1 MRLEKRT
8 TIDAPRDEVWEVV
21 SDPANWRSLM
31 GAGLAQLEHRGGPET
46 GLGARYELR
55 LNVGSAAIGG
65 LVEFVEWDEGRELA
79 WTSVTGID
87 QRGRWRLREEPDG
100 ASTTVTLR
108 FAYTA
113 PGGLFGVLADRLG
126 APTVSGHLERAL
138 KNLKREIEGDTV
150 SDTATGGL
158 PGAVCACRSGSC
170 TTSARSRS

>member
-8 TIDAPRDEVWEVV
+8 TIDAPREKVWEVV

-31 GAGLAQLEHRGGPET
+31 GPGMAQLEHRGGPEA

-65 LVEFVEWDEGRELA
+65 LVEIVEWDEGRELA

-100 ASTTVTLR
+100 ASTRVTLR

-113 PGGLFGVLADRLG
+113 PGGIFGVVADRMG
-126 APTVSGHLERAL
+126 APTVSGHLARAL
-138 KNLKREIEGDTV
+138 KNLKREIEGDKV
-150 SDTATGGL
+150 SEDNQG
-158 PGAVCACRSGSC
+158 ACRGPCCVCPGGSR

>member
-1 MRLEKRT
+1 MRLEKRI

-108 FAYTA
+108 F
-113 PGGLFGVLADRLG
+113 VLHRAG
-126 APTVSGHLERAL
+126 RAL
-138 KNLKREIEGDTV
+138 RSSWPTG
-150 SDTATGGL
+150 SGRRRCRATW
-158 PGAVCACRSGSC
+158 
-170 TTSARSRS
+170 SAR